1 MENIYHIRLLLLRL
15 GMTPI
20 LNPISMFHDADWI
33 KIPMVFF
40 FFPETKGL
48 ELEDVDHLFSR
59 GGITGGVWASRG
71 YPVLPGHHR
80 TLNTGG
86 NEKPMIETAHI
97 EV

>member
-1 MENIYHIRLLLLRL
+1 
-15 GMTPI
+15 
-20 LNPISMFHDADWI
+20 
-33 KIPMVFF
+33 MVFF

-59 GGITGGVWASRG
+59 GGITGGVWATRG

-86 NEKPMIETAHI
+86 IEKPMTETAHI

>member
-1 MENIYHIRLLLLRL
+1 MENIYHLCLLLFCL

-20 LNPISMFHDADWI
+20 LNPISMLHNTDRT

-59 GGITGGVWASRG
+59 GGITGGVWETRG
-71 YPVLPGHHR
+71 YPVFPGHHR
-80 TLNTGG
+80 TLNTEGI
-86 NEKPMIETAHI
+86 EKPIIETAHI